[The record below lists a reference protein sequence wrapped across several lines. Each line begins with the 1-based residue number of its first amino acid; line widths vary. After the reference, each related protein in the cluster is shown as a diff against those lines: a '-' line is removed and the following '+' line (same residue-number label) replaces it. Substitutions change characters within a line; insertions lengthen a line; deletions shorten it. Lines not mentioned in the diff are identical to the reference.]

1 MIKDILLLGNE
12 KLYQISEEYNQNE
25 LDQIK
30 IVINNL
36 HDTLMSFR
44 REYKKGRAIAAPQ
57 IGVSRRLIYLNI
69 DKPYIIINPT
79 LSFINDEMINVID
92 DCMSFPNLLV
102 KVRRYKKCKLTYRDE
117 NWDKKEM
124 DLEDDLSELLQHEV
138 DHLDGI
144 LATMRA
150 IDNKAFIIKK

>member
-12 KLYQISEEYNQNE
+12 KLYQRSTEYNKTEIEE
-25 LDQIK
+25 LELVVKD
-30 IVINNL
+30 L
-36 HDTLMSFR
+36 HDTLMEFR
-44 REYKKGRAIAAPQ
+44 QRYKKGRAIAAPQ
-57 IGVSRRLIYLNI
+57 IGVFKRLIYMNI
-69 DKPYIIINPT
+69 EKPYILINPIIT
-79 LSFINDEMINVID
+79 YLSDEMMEVVD

-102 KVRRYKKCKLTYRDE
+102 KVNRYQKCKLTYRNE
-117 NWDKKEM
+117 NWELKEM
-124 DLEDDLSELLQHEV
+124 FLEDNLSELLQHEV